1 MVQSSAGSPL
11 TVKHDSQQPRAI
23 QLSLLYDATLVALTF
38 PSKYKIFECTN
49 TNIQAQTYKYISQGK
64 SCSHFYY
71 ETSPSLVTLTDIG
84 FLCKVAFSLTISLMF
99 KCFHPMQNR

>member
-49 TNIQAQTYKYISQGK
+49 TNIQSQTYKYISQGK

-84 FLCKVAFSLTISLMF
+84 KDSWISLES
-99 KCFHPMQNR
+99 CFLTNYQSDV